1 MTDLAFVGFIG
12 AMLILGLRRPFL
24 WVLAYAYV
32 DIVSPHELSY
42 YLLNNVPLSL
52 IVAPLAI
59 LGWLFFDKDKSL
71 RISTSQWLIG
81 LLGLWC
87 GLTTLYAEFPVEA
100 QFKWDWVWK
109 GMIWAMFLPFALR
122 TRLRIESY
130 LLFMV
135 LGPATIIIAG
145 GIKTILSGG
154 GYGTLAMMVDSNSGI
169 YESSTAATVAIAI
182 IPLILWLARFGTIF
196 PDDWKAK
203 VFAGCLIFA
212 CLLIPVGTEART
224 GLVCIA
230 VLAMLML
237 RDNKRRLLFIGLA
250 GFGAI
255 ISLPFLP
262 QTFSDRMGTIS
273 TYQADSSAMTRIA
286 VWRWT
291 LEYVDE
297 HPMGGGF
304 GVYRGNN
311 ISYYTTDTNET
322 AGGAVS
328 VQRRLVVDEGRAY
341 HSAYF
346 EVLAEQGWVGL
357 SLWLTI
363 HALGLLRMEIVRR
376 RYRNERAPPGYE
388 WVSPLATALQHTHI
402 IYLVGSLF
410 IAIAFQSFI
419 LTLIAVQVS
428 LDIYLARAR
437 KRDDFKP
444 LRETLSESGTPR
456 LSPALPGRSV

>member
-1 MTDLAFVGFIG
+1 MTDLAFVGFLA
-12 AMLILGLRRPFL
+12 AMLVLGLRRPFI

-32 DIVSPHELSY
+32 DIVSPHQLSY

-59 LGWLFFDKDKSL
+59 LGWLIFDKNKSL
-71 RISTSQWLIG
+71 RIGTTQWLIG
-81 LLGLWC
+81 LFGLWC
-87 GLTTLYAEFPVEA
+87 GLTTLYAEFPAEA

-109 GMIWAMFLPFALR
+109 GMIWAMFLPFVLR

-130 LLFMV
+130 IMFMV

-145 GIKTILSGG
+145 GIKTVLSGG
-154 GYGTLAMMVDSNSGI
+154 GYGALAMMVDSNSGI
-169 YESSTAATVAIAI
+169 YESSTAATIAIAI

-196 PDDWKAK
+196 RDDWKVK
-203 VFAGCLIFA
+203 VFAGCLVFA

-237 RDNKRRLLFIGLA
+237 RDNRRRLLFIGLA

-255 ISLPFLP
+255 VSLPFLP

-273 TYQADSSAMTRIA
+273 TYQADTSAMTRIA

-311 ISYYTTDTNET
+311 ISYTTSET
-322 AGGAVS
+322 LESAGATS
-328 VQRRLVVDEGRAY
+328 IQQRLVTDRGRAY

-346 EVLAEQGWVGL
+346 EVLAEQGWIGL
-357 SLWLTI
+357 GLWLLI
-363 HALGLLRMEIVRR
+363 HGIGLLRMEVLRR

-388 WVSPLATALQHTHI
+388 WVSPLATALQHVQL
-402 IYLVGSLF
+402 IYLVGALF
-410 IAIAFQSFI
+410 IAIAFQPFV
-419 LTLIAVQVS
+419 LMLLAVQAS
-428 LDIYLARAR
+428 FDMYLAQVR
-437 KRDDFKP
+437 KREGFKP
-444 LRETLSESGTPR
+444 LRETLSEPGTPR
-456 LSPALPGRSV
+456 LSTPLPGRSA